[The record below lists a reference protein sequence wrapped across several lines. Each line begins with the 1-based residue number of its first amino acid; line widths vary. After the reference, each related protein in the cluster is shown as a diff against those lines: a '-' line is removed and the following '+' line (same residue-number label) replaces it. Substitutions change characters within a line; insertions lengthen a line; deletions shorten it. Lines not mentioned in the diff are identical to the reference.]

1 MIRNYFKIA
10 WRNIKKNKAFSF
22 INISGLAIGMASA
35 LLILLWVQNEISYD
49 QFHENKDRIFEAWNR
64 GEFSGKLQCWNS
76 TPKILGP
83 TLKKDY
89 PEVDD
94 ITRTAGGWFVT
105 IAGEKKF
112 SSEYLFVD
120 PGFLKIFSF
129 PFKTGNPQTALS
141 NVYSIVITEKM
152 AKKMFGN
159 EDAMNKQIR
168 IDSNNFTVT
177 GILKDLP
184 TNTSFTFEYLLPW
197 ELIKKLHFDDDNWD
211 NNSVNTYALLKP
223 QTNLTAFNEKI
234 KNISKTHSK
243 GVVKEE
249 VFLYPLDKLHLY
261 SRFEN
266 GVASGGLIDTVRLFI
281 IIAAFILLIACINF
295 MNLSTARSE
304 KRAKEV
310 GIRKVSGAY
319 KSALVF
325 QFLGESMF
333 IAVISGVFGLILAQ
347 VFLPSYNLLL
357 GKNLSLPYL
366 NPAFWLYALLFIFV
380 TGMLAGSYPAFFLSS
395 FKPVSVLKGKFKNAQ
410 ALVTP
415 RRILVILQFTFA
427 IILVIGTLAVAQQI
441 RFAQNRDTGYNRS
454 QLVYHFTTGTLTKNY
469 KMVKE
474 ELLKSGIAI
483 KVNRTSWPLTE
494 VWSDTWD
501 IGWDG
506 KSPDDKT
513 DFDRFSTDENLVNT
527 AGLTIINGRDMD
539 LTKYPTDSTA
549 ALLNESAVKTMGFKN
564 PIGQLIKDD
573 GRTYHVIGVIKDFI
587 LRSPFFPVSP
597 MAIEGCA
604 ANTGL
609 NVINVKLA
617 AGTNIQTDMQKMEQI
632 LRKYNPEY
640 PFEYH
645 FVDDQYAKKFED
657 TKRTGTLAA
666 LFAGL
671 TIIISCLGLFGL
683 ASFMAVQRTKEIGVR
698 KVLGASVLNLWK
710 LLSKDFIVLVLISLW
725 IAAPVAYFAMYEWLS
740 QFEYRTTL
748 SLWIFASAG
757 MGAIAIT
764 LITVSYQC
772 IRAALSNPVVSLRSE

>member
-1 MIRNYFKIA
+1 MFRNYLKIA
-10 WRNIKKNKAFSF
+10 WRNLKKNKAFSF
-22 INISGLAIGMASA
+22 LNISGLAIGMASA

-89 PEVDD
+89 PEVED
-94 ITRTAGGWFVT
+94 ITRASGGWFVT
-105 IAGEKKF
+105 IAGDKKF

-129 PFKTGNPQTALS
+129 PFKKGNPQTALN
-141 NVYSIVITEKM
+141 NVYSIVVTEKM

-197 ELIKKLHFDDDNWD
+197 ELIKKLHFDDDQWD

-223 QTNLTAFNEKI
+223 QTSLTAFNEKI

-243 GVVKEE
+243 GIVKEQ
-249 VFLYPLDKLHLY
+249 VFLYPLNKLHLY

-319 KSALVF
+319 KSALVV

-357 GKNLSLPYL
+357 GKNLSLPYQ

-410 ALVTP
+410 ALITP
-415 RRILVILQFTFA
+415 RRILVILQFSFA

-441 RFAQNRDTGYNRS
+441 RFAQKRDTGYDRS
-454 QLVYHFTTGTLTKNY
+454 QLVYHFTTGTLNKNY
-469 KMVKE
+469 KLVKE
-474 ELLKSGIAI
+474 ELLQSGVATL
-483 KVNRTSWPLTE
+483 VNRTSWPLTE

-501 IGWDG
+501 IMWDG
-506 KSPDDKT
+506 KSPNDKT

-527 AGLTIINGRDMD
+527 AGLTIIKGRDMD
-539 LTKYPTDSTA
+539 LAKYPTDSTA
-549 ALLNESAVKTMGFKN
+549 ALLNESAVKTMAFKN
-564 PIGQLIKDD
+564 PIGQLIKDN
-573 GRTYHVIGVIKDFI
+573 GITYHVIGVIKDFI
-587 LRSPFFPVSP
+587 LRSPFLPVSP

-609 NVINVKLA
+609 NVINVKLSP
-617 AGTNIQTDMQKMEQI
+617 GSNIQTDMQKMEQI
-632 LRKYNPEY
+632 LSKYNPEY

-725 IAAPVAYFAMYEWLS
+725 IAAPVAYFLMYKWLL

-748 SLWIFASAG
+748 SLWIFIFAG

-764 LITVSYQC
+764 LVTVSYQC
-772 IRAALSNPVVSLRSE
+772 IRAALSNPVASLRSE

>member
-1 MIRNYFKIA
+1 MFKNYLKIA
-10 WRNIKKNKAFSF
+10 WRNLKKNKAFSF
-22 INISGLAIGMASA
+22 LNISGLAIGMASA

-49 QFHENKDRIFEAWNR
+49 QFHQHKDRIFEAWNR

-76 TPKILGP
+76 TPKILGL

-89 PEVDD
+89 PEIEDV
-94 ITRTAGGWFVT
+94 TRIDEGWFVT
-105 IAGEKKF
+105 IAGEKKV
-112 SSEYLFVD
+112 SSEYLIVD
-120 PGFLKIFSF
+120 PSFLSMFSF
-129 PFKTGNPQTALS
+129 PFKTGDPQTALN

-152 AKKMFGN
+152 AKKMFGR

-184 TNTSFTFEYLLPW
+184 TNTSFSFEYLLSR
-197 ELIKKLHFDDDNWD
+197 EILKKLHFDDNDWD
-211 NNSVNTYALLKP
+211 NNSVNTFVQLKP
-223 QTNLTAFNEKI
+223 QVSIGAFNEKI
-234 KNISKTHSK
+234 KNISRINSK

-266 GVASGGLIDTVRLFI
+266 GKAVGGLIDTVRLFI

-319 KSALVF
+319 KSSLVI

-333 IAVISGVFGLILAQ
+333 IAIISGILGLIIAQ
-347 VFLPSYNLLL
+347 VFLPSFDLLIGRNLT
-357 GKNLSLPYL
+357 LPYL
-366 NPAFWLYALLFIFV
+366 NPLFWLYSILFIFI
-380 TGMLAGSYPAFFLSS
+380 TGLMAGSYPAFFLSS
-395 FKPVSVLKGKFKNAQ
+395 FKPVSVLKGKFKNSQ

-415 RRILVILQFTFA
+415 RRLLVILQFSFA
-427 IILVIGTLAVAQQI
+427 IILIISTLAVVQQI
-441 RFAQNRDTGYNRS
+441 RYAQNRESGYDRS
-454 QLVYHFTTGTLTKNY
+454 QLVYHFTTGSLNKNY

-474 ELLKSGIAI
+474 ELLHSGIATI
-483 KVNRTSWPLTE
+483 VNRTSWPLTE
-494 VWSDTWD
+494 IWSDTWD
-501 IGWDG
+501 IGWQG
-506 KSPDDKT
+506 KSPYDKT
-513 DFDRFSTDENLVNT
+513 DFDRFTTDQDLVKT
-527 AGLTIINGRDMD
+527 AGLTLLEGRDMD
-539 LTKYPTDSTA
+539 LVKFPTDSIA
-549 ALLNESAVKTMGFKN
+549 ALLNESAVKTMGFKK
-564 PIGQLIKDD
+564 PIGQLVTDNGK
-573 GRTYHVIGVIKDFI
+573 TYHVIGVIKDFI
-587 LRSPFFPVSP
+587 LRSPFEPISP

-609 NVINVKLA
+609 NVMNVKLA
-617 AGTNIQTDMQKMEQI
+617 AGSDIQSDMRKMEQI
-632 LRKYNPEY
+632 FKKYNPEY

-645 FVDDQYAKKFED
+645 FVSEQYARKFED
-657 TKRTGTLAA
+657 TKRTATLSA
-666 LFAGL
+666 LFSGL

-710 LLSKDFIVLVLISLW
+710 LLSKDFIVLVMIS
-725 IAAPVAYFAMYEWLS
+725 ICVAIPVSYYFMHQWLL

-748 SLWIFASAG
+748 SWWIFFSAG
-757 MGAIAIT
+757 MGAIVIT
-764 LITVSYQC
+764 LLTVSYQC
-772 IRAALSNPVVSLRSE
+772 IRAALSNPVTSLRTE